1 MATRKT
7 PARRAPEA
15 SKRKPRQ
22 RAAAPVATS
31 LDLQAAVRAA
41 VREVIAPDAQM
52 KQAADIGRAAD
63 LLDTPTTGRPTTAMD
78 NAIGQTSLALD
89 ELTIAVQHLTERLE
103 RSVLAPGV
111 NLAAPSKSEAIPS
124 MGASPVLHQITGLHA
139 RISHLI
145 ACVHDIGNRLEA

>member
-1 MATRKT
+1 MATRIT

-52 KQAADIGRAAD
+52 KQAA
-63 LLDTPTTGRPTTAMD
+63 LLDTPQPARAPT
-78 NAIGQTSLALD
+78 NPLEKAISQTSLALD
-89 ELTIAVQHLTERLE
+89 ELTITVQGLTERLE
-103 RSVLAPGV
+103 RTVLAPSLNRAADGKGEV
-111 NLAAPSKSEAIPS
+111 APSLG
-124 MGASPVLHQITGLHA
+124 GASPVLHQITGLHA
-139 RISHLI
+139 RIRYVNE
-145 ACVHDIGNRLEA
+145 CVHDIGNRLEA

>member
-1 MATRKT
+1 MATRIT

-52 KQAADIGRAAD
+52 KQAA
-63 LLDTPTTGRPTTAMD
+63 LLDTPQPVLAPTTTLEE
-78 NAIGQTSLALD
+78 AISQTSLAVD
-89 ELTIAVQHLTERLE
+89 ELTITVQHLTERLA
-103 RSVLAPGV
+103 RTVLAPGG
-111 NLAAPSKSEAIPS
+111 NMAAPDTSKAAAIPS

-139 RISHLI
+139 RIRFVNE
-145 ACVHDIGNRLEA
+145 CVHDIGNRLEA

>member
-1 MATRKT
+1 MATRIT
-7 PARRAPEA
+7 PSRRAPEA

-52 KQAADIGRAAD
+52 KQVADPGRAAGR
-63 LLDTPTTGRPTTAMD
+63 LDAPSPEPATTLETAISQ
-78 NAIGQTSLALD
+78 NSLALD
-89 ELTIAVQHLTERLE
+89 ELTMTVQHLTERLE
-103 RSVLAPGV
+103 RTVLAPGV
-111 NLAAPSKSEAIPS
+111 NLAAPSKGDAIPS
-124 MGASPVLHQITGLHA
+124 MGASPVLHQMTGLHA
-139 RISHLI
+139 RIRHLI